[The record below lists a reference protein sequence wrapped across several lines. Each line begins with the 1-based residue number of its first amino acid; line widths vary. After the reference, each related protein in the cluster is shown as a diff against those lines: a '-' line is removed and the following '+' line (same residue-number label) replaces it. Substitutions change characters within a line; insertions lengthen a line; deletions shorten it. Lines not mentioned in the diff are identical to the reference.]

1 MTNPIQGGGLPPF
14 RPIGPLDGPGAP
26 GQPNAADGAE
36 GTKFY
41 DVLMDS
47 LDHVHQLQ
55 NEASDATQRLMTGEE
70 TNPELVF
77 SAMRKSEVAF
87 NLLMEIR
94 NKLVDAYRDI
104 EQMRV

>member
-1 MTNPIQGGGLPPF
+1 MTDPVFGGALNPI
-14 RPIGPLDGPGAP
+14 PGARPAGGASSAP
-26 GQPNAADGAE
+26 GARPSDG
-36 GTKFY
+36 KSFY
-41 DVLMDS
+41 DVLMNS
-47 LDHVHQLQ
+47 LDEVNRLQ

-70 TNPELVF
+70 SNPEVVF

-94 NKLVDAYRDI
+94 NKLVDAYREI

>member
-1 MTNPIQGGGLPPF
+1 MTDPIFGGALNPMQGVRPAGGPAGASGATPN
-14 RPIGPLDGPGAP
+14 DGSS
-26 GQPNAADGAE
+26 
-36 GTKFY
+36 FY
-41 DVLMDS
+41 DVLMNS
-47 LDHVHQLQ
+47 LDEVNRLQ

-70 TNPELVF
+70 TNPEVVF

-94 NKLVDAYRDI
+94 NKLVDAYREI